1 MRYLRLSHSGRHEPM
16 TDQTVAAPKNEDTLG
31 GFLYALGAYLLW
43 GFLPVYMK
51 AVAHISPAEVIAHR
65 VVWSLPIAALVLV
78 ATRQTGDL
86 KIALSSPRT
95 LLLACMTAALI
106 TVNWGLYVWAI
117 GAGRA
122 LDTALGYY
130 INPLFSIA
138 LGALLLKEKL
148 SLAQKVAIGLAV
160 AAVAVLTFEAG
171 GLPWVS
177 LGLTISWGFYALFR
191 KTLPVGP
198 NQGFFLEVMILA
210 APAIAYIIYLQT
222 SGQGHFLTGPQPA
235 WDTALLMGCGLVTAI
250 PLMLYANGAKL
261 LRLSTIGIMQYIAPT
276 MIFIFAVFV
285 FGEPFG
291 KAQMIAF
298 PLIWAALFVYTGSM
312 LRQARANRRA

>member
-1 MRYLRLSHSGRHEPM
+1 MS
-16 TDQTVAAPKNEDTLG
+16 DQAAVAPQKNEDSLG
-31 GFLYALGAYLLW
+31 GFLYALSAYLLW
-43 GFLPVYMK
+43 GFLPIYMK

-65 VVWSLPIAALVLV
+65 IVWSLPIAGLVLIV
-78 ATRQTGDL
+78 LKRTDDL
-86 KIALSSPRT
+86 KAALRSPRT

-106 TVNWGLYVWAI
+106 TVNWGIYVWAI

-130 INPLFSIA
+130 INPLFSVA
-138 LGALLLKEKL
+138 LGSLLLKEKL
-148 SLAQKVAIGLAV
+148 SGAQKVSIGLAV
-160 AAVAVLTFEAG
+160 AAVAVLTYEAG
-171 GLPWVS
+171 GLPWAS

-210 APAIAYIIYLQT
+210 LPALGYILYLQST
-222 SGQGHFLTGPQPA
+222 GQGHFLAGNQPGF
-235 WDTALLMGCGLVTAI
+235 DTLMLAGCGFVTAV

-261 LRLSTIGIMQYIAPT
+261 LKLSTIGIMQYIAPT

-291 KAQMIAF
+291 HAQMIAF
-298 PLIWAALFVYTGSM
+298 PLIWMALIVYTGSM
-312 LRQARANRRA
+312 LRTATRGR

>member
-1 MRYLRLSHSGRHEPM
+1 M
-16 TDQTVAAPKNEDTLG
+16 TDQSAAALPKNEDTLG
-31 GFLYALGAYLLW
+31 GFLYALSAYLLW

-51 AVAHISPAEVIAHR
+51 AVAHIPPSEVIAHR
-65 VVWSLPIAALVLV
+65 IIWSLPIAGLVLIV
-78 ATRQTGDL
+78 LKRTDDL
-86 KIALSSPRT
+86 KAALRSPRT

-130 INPLFSIA
+130 INPLFSVA
-138 LGALLLKEKL
+138 LGSLLLKEKL
-148 SLAQKVAIGLAV
+148 TGAQKVSIALAV
-160 AAVAVLTFEAG
+160 AAVAVLTYEAG

-210 APAIAYIIYLQT
+210 LPALGYIIYLQST
-222 SGQGHFLTGPQPA
+222 GKGHFLTSASPLS
-235 WDTALLMGCGLVTAI
+235 DTALLVGCGAVTAV

-291 KAQMIAF
+291 HAQMIAF
-298 PLIWAALFVYTGSM
+298 PLIWLALVVYTGSM
-312 LRQARANRRA
+312 LQKARKSR

>member
-1 MRYLRLSHSGRHEPM
+1 M
-16 TDQTVAAPKNEDTLG
+16 TDQTLAAPKNEDSLG

-78 ATRQTGDL
+78 VTRQTGDL
-86 KIALSSPRT
+86 RIALKSPRT
-95 LLLACMTAALI
+95 LALACMTAALI
-106 TVNWGLYVWAI
+106 TINWGIYVWAI

-130 INPLFSIA
+130 INPLFSIL
-138 LGALLLKEKL
+138 LGAILLKEKMAG
-148 SLAQKVAIGLAV
+148 AQKLAV
-160 AAVAVLTFEAG
+160 VLAIAAVAVLTFEAG
-171 GLPWVS
+171 GLPWIS
-177 LGLTISWGFYALFR
+177 LGLTMSWGFYALFR

-198 NQGFFLEVMILA
+198 NQGFFLEVLILA
-210 APAIAYIIYLQT
+210 LPAVGYIAYLQST
-222 SGQGHFLTGPQPA
+222 GQGHFLTGDRPA
-235 WDTALLMGCGLVTAI
+235 YDTALLMGCGLVTAI
-250 PLMLYANGAKL
+250 PLLLYANGAKL

-276 MIFIFAVFV
+276 MIFVFAVFV

-291 KAQMIAF
+291 MAQMIAF
-298 PLIWAALFVYTGSM
+298 PLIWLALFVYTGSM
-312 LRQARANRRA
+312 IRQVRAKNRA